1 MKKTSFKIFVVVC
14 LLSFANAF
22 IGCSKAKVSAVEVST
37 AENESLPEAAE
48 MSVEKVDLKRFFDE
62 YKVEGCFVLYDKKE
76 NKFTRY
82 NSKRCAE
89 RFTPASTFKIP
100 NSLIALETGV
110 IKDENEIIKW
120 DGVKRDRAEWNRDH
134 TLDSAFEF
142 SALWFYQELARRVGE
157 KRMKKYV
164 SDFGYG
170 NTDISG
176 GIDQFWLRGN
186 LRISPDE
193 QIQFLRKVYENK
205 LPVADRSNEILKKIM
220 LAESNANYKLFAK
233 TGAGRNGA
241 KRLGWYVGFIERN
254 GNVYYFANN
263 VEAENGNENFMPAR
277 IEVAKK
283 ILNELGLLEGK

>member
-1 MKKTSFKIFVVVC
+1 MKNIELKILFVVC
-14 LLSFANAF
+14 LLFFASVF
-22 IGCSKAKVSAVEVST
+22 ISCSKATVSAIEVA
-37 AENESLPEAAE
+37 AENENLPEVPE
-48 MSVEKVDLKRFFDE
+48 KSVEKVDFKRFFDK
-62 YKVEGCFVLYDKKE
+62 YKVEGCFVLYDQKE

-82 NSKRCAE
+82 NTKRCAE

-110 IKDENEIIKW
+110 IKDENEVIEW
-120 DGVKRDRAEWNRDH
+120 DGVKRDRAEWNRDQ

-142 SALWFYQELARRVGE
+142 SAVWFYQELARRVGE

-170 NTDISG
+170 NQDISG
-176 GIDQFWLRGN
+176 GIDQFWLGGN

-193 QIQFLRKVYENK
+193 QIAFLRKVYETK
-205 LPVADRSNEILKKIM
+205 LPVSARSNEILKKIM
-220 LAESNANYKLFAK
+220 LMENNANYKLFAK

-241 KRLGWYVGFIERN
+241 KRLGWFVGFIEQN

-263 VEAENGNENFMPAR
+263 IEAENTNENFMPAR
-277 IEVAKK
+277 VEIAKK